1 MQSEAAA
8 RIELAHKCFADTCV
22 STSPRGRLLVFYHT
36 TLLNS
41 VAMRVVK
48 TLFVVLVSLSIL
60 VFATLFLVGYFRVK
74 PGGILVDTSPMS
86 SVYING
92 VLVGKTP
99 YVGTREAGQITL
111 KLVPDNVGQE
121 LVPYETKITLVS
133 GVQTVVRRAFAQTE
147 EESSGDVISFEKEV
161 SEKASLIVVSIPEN
175 AEVSIDGVSRG
186 FSPFKISSILPAQHQ
201 ITVRAPGYTDRTM
214 ICRTQLGY
222 RLTVFAKLAKTSEV
236 DESSMPPSPTP
247 QPTTYVQI
255 LSTSTGF
262 LRVRTQPGIAG
273 EEIAEVKPGEK
284 YLYLDED
291 VATGWFEIQYK
302 DPAPGLPNGMT
313 GWVSGQFAKKIEE

>member
-1 MQSEAAA
+1 LREAGEG
-8 RIELAHKCFADTCV
+8 IEPSHRGFADRSV
-22 STSPRGRLLVFYHT
+22 SSSPSGRLLVFYHT

-41 VAMRVVK
+41 VAMRVFK

-86 SVYING
+86 SVYVNG

-147 EESSGDVISFEKEV
+147 EESSGDVISFEKEI
-161 SEKASLIVVSIPEN
+161 SGKASLIVISIPEN
-175 AEVSIDGVSRG
+175 AEVSIDGISQG
-186 FSPFKISSILPAQHQ
+186 FSPFKTSSILAAQHQ

-214 ICRTQLGY
+214 ICKTQVGY
-222 RLTVFAKLAKTSEV
+222 RLTVFAKLAKTSETN
-236 DESSMPPSPTP
+236 ESGIAPTP
-247 QPTTYVQI
+247 TPEPKTYVQI
-255 LSTSTGF
+255 LSTPTGF
-262 LRVRTQPGIAG
+262 LRVRTQPGVAG

-302 DPAPGLPNGMT
+302 DPAPGLPNGVT